1 LALIAGMIC
10 KMQQREL
17 EVTIISAQDLKN
29 VSMFGKITPYAAA
42 WVQPNIE
49 VHTPIADK
57 GGVNPTWNA
66 PLTLIVDQRILKWP
80 NAKLHI
86 DIYNPGY
93 FSKKLV
99 GSCSVP
105 LSCLT
110 EKDSN
115 GADGEQFMSCEVC
128 IC

>member
-10 KMQQREL
+10 KMQLREL

-29 VSMFGKITPYAAA
+29 VTMFGMMTPYAAA

-49 VHTPIADK
+49 VRTPIADK
-57 GGVNPTWNA
+57 DEVNPTWNA
-66 PLTLIVDQRILKWP
+66 RLTLFVDQRILKQP

-86 DIYNPGY
+86 DIYNPGR

-110 EKDSN
+110 ENDSN

>member
-1 LALIAGMIC
+1 
-10 KMQQREL
+10 MQQREL
-17 EVTIISAQDLKN
+17 EVTITSAQDLPYVRRN
-29 VSMFGKITPYAAA
+29 MTPYAAA

-49 VHTPIADK
+49 VHTPIAGK

-66 PLTLIVDQRILKWP
+66 PLKLIVDQRILNQP

-93 FSKKLV
+93 FSEKLV